1 MENDRPPIPSV
12 GSDYPNASY
21 ANTQRLTPQP
31 RPARARQEAVVEK
44 GAVTLKKQ
52 SAFRRAKHKIV
63 EENGQTLMSYIIND
77 VVIPTLKSTFVD
89 VVSNG
94 ADIMM
99 YGEARHGRPSVSGG
113 TKVIGGARRDN
124 YTYYN
129 NISSGRA
136 TAPLRNPQN
145 SAAGLRD
152 RLALSS
158 FIFETRAAADDVLD
172 RMSTLID
179 DYGMVS
185 VLNLYDFCGLTC
197 PFTYDDYVWTD
208 LSMVAIKAVRDG
220 WLLDL
225 PTPHLKG

>member
-99 YGEARHGRPSVSGG
+99 YGEARHGRPSVNGG
-113 TKVIGGARRDN
+113 TRVIGGARRDN
-124 YTYYN
+124 YTPYN

-136 TAPLRNPQN
+136 TSPLRNPQN